1 MTKKII
7 FSAFVLSFLA
17 FAEVSKAECDGFYI
31 AGRLGQAKIEVKDA
45 RGNADSHTNDG
56 VTNKKRLMVSGAVG
70 YRYEHWRAELEY
82 VWRKRNSESPTEFS
96 KHTFKSKSY
105 MFVVYY
111 DFFPYTWFTPFVSAG
126 IGYTKN
132 SLTNSLNLP
141 SWSWRERM
149 KDNSFT
155 WSLGAGISAKITNRL
170 IMDIGYRYY
179 DMGDGELNVYNGKTE
194 TDAHEVYMGLRYVL

>member
-1 MTKKII
+1 MTKKT
-7 FSAFVLSFLA
+7 FFTLLTAFLILTSKVSF
-17 FAEVSKAECDGFYI
+17 AECDGFYL
-31 AGRLGQAKIEVKDA
+31 AGRIGQAKIEVEDA
-45 RGNADSHTNDG
+45 RGLDESASDG
-56 VTNKKRLMVSGAVG
+56 VINKKRLFLSGAIG
-70 YRYEHWRAELEY
+70 YRHEHWRAELEY
-82 VWRKRNSESPTEFS
+82 IWRKKNEKNVTEFS
-96 KHTFKSKSY
+96 KVNFKSNSY

-170 IMDIGYRYY
+170 NMDIGYRYY